1 MMGGGIWVLC
11 TFQNRMGKVRVKS
24 MSSLQGRS
32 GSLGKDVQELLCAG
46 TYVQLQRMQKK
57 NKILQKKY
65 CRFCQIICT
74 LCRGLSECTRKN

>member
-32 GSLGKDVQELLCAG
+32 ASLGKDVQELLCAG

-57 NKILQKKY
+57 K
-65 CRFCQIICT
+65 
-74 LCRGLSECTRKN
+74 